1 MTIRPEGLRGAL
13 FGSARDGDGRSD
25 DRSRLDLA
33 ARADMPAVW
42 AWVRQVHGTAVI
54 EADEPGRRGDADAL
68 FTSTPGVALV
78 VGTADC
84 LPVVL
89 EGDRGVGIAH
99 AGWRGAAG
107 GVVVALRAAM
117 EGAGIE
123 VRRAAVGPG
132 IGPCCF
138 EVGPE
143 VLERF
148 PRHVTATTWGT
159 PSVDLPAVV
168 AEQLAGLEV
177 TITRA
182 CTFTDERYHS
192 HRRNA
197 TPHRQ
202 VSAAWLPG

>member
-1 MTIRPEGLRGAL
+1 MTIRPEGLRGAV

-25 DRSRLDLA
+25 DGARLELA
-33 ARADMPAVW
+33 TRAGMPSAW
-42 AWVRQVHGTAVI
+42 AWVRQVHGVAVV
-54 EADEPGRRGDADAL
+54 EADGSGPRGDADAL
-68 FTSTPGVALV
+68 FTSTPGIALA

-99 AGWRGAAG
+99 AGWRGTAR
-107 GVVVALRAAM
+107 GVVAALRLAM
-117 EGAGIE
+117 EDAGIE
-123 VRRAAVGPG
+123 VWRAAVGPG

-143 VLERF
+143 VLDRF
-148 PRHVTATTWGT
+148 PGHQATTTWGT
-159 PSVDLPAVV
+159 PSVDLPGAI
-168 AEQLAGLEV
+168 AEQLADLDV
-177 TITRA
+177 SITRV
-182 CTFTDERYHS
+182 CTFTDERFHS

-202 VSAAWLPG
+202 VSAAWLAG